1 MPKGFWIKFQFIFSD
16 VRFASI
22 GWQEDRV
29 KMSRLKKIMTDRL
42 NQIQRLSAF
51 FRFSDEL
58 LKLVLVIVE
67 HKRNS
72 RKNNEK
78 YMEWV
83 RSVIIFFKRCK
94 SLF

>member
-1 MPKGFWIKFQFIFSD
+1 
-16 VRFASI
+16 
-22 GWQEDRV
+22 
-29 KMSRLKKIMTDRL
+29 MTDRL

-78 YMEWV
+78 STV
-83 RSVIIFFKRCK
+83 
-94 SLF
+94 

>member
-1 MPKGFWIKFQFIFSD
+1 
-16 VRFASI
+16 
-22 GWQEDRV
+22 
-29 KMSRLKKIMTDRL
+29 MTDRL

-83 RSVIIFFKRCK
+83 RSGLNRLLNYGRGLNSNEITKSVSNWTKFFHAHVPIGVA
-94 SLF
+94 